1 VRQVL
6 DDPNL
11 TKATSI
17 NDIPL
22 FATSPRRARNTRD
35 DRLSGGRHRRYDASS
50 RCSIVNRPSREAPDD
65 HHVSRPGHS
74 MASTLAVPRP
84 LASVQR
90 QSRSLWGGSRRRGA
104 SIGSMSLPAPR
115 RRSPDFCQWV
125 RKNSRI
131 GEGQSG
137 GHGTCLQLPL
147 TLTGSQKET
156 PPPAISFTFLQG
168 CDGICRGAP
177 TSALMAVS
185 LSGTILWGTTRTDR
199 SLGLVICIQ
208 NSPSA
213 GSVGQP

>member
-1 VRQVL
+1 MRQVL

-131 GEGQSG
+131 FDEGVV
-137 GHGTCLQLPL
+137 LQTARMAFGKQPKFPRRREASKTVSRSSAANAEMKAAIASRPEWRRRSTKSRIFASISSLPR
-147 TLTGSQKET
+147 
-156 PPPAISFTFLQG
+156 ISVD
-168 CDGICRGAP
+168 CP
-177 TSALMAVS
+177 T
-185 LSGTILWGTTRTDR
+185 TQR
-199 SLGLVICIQ
+199 
-208 NSPSA
+208 
-213 GSVGQP
+213 